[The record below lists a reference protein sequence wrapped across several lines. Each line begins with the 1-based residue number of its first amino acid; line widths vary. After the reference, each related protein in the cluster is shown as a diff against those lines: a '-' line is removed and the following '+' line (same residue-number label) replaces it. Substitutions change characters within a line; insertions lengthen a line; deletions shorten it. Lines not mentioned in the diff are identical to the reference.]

1 MEFLAPTERKHYEF
15 VDIFCPLE
23 MDSCPS
29 WEKANRVNLALR
41 FNTKSQPGM
50 CLTGSCLDFV
60 EQFLICLFRRKKKK
74 KNSLNH
80 HWTDVTLRNVLLY
93 PSTFENIS
101 AESSLQRYKL
111 WHLGEKSAYSKR
123 KTDVPNQL
131 KLSVWRERA
140 TVGKY
145 ANMMPVKNTLLGL
158 LVCKVLYPQ
167 DCLMIRNSHQCC
179 FRLQNLFLM

>member
-60 EQFLICLFRRKKKK
+60 EQFLICLFRRKKKELPKSPLDRCYSQKCFIISQHLWKYFCWVFLAAIQALTPWWK
-74 KNSLNH
+74 KCLQQE
-80 HWTDVTLRNVLLY
+80 
-93 PSTFENIS
+93 ENRC
-101 AESSLQRYKL
+101 A
-111 WHLGEKSAYSKR
+111 KSAKAQCV
-123 KTDVPNQL
+123 K
-131 KLSVWRERA
+131 
-140 TVGKY
+140 GKG
-145 ANMMPVKNTLLGL
+145 NSWQ
-158 LVCKVLYPQ
+158 VCKY
-167 DCLMIRNSHQCC
+167 DAC
-179 FRLQNLFLM
+179 

>member
-1 MEFLAPTERKHYEF
+1 MNSWTFFALLKWTKLSFLRESKPCELGFAIQHKISAWNVSHWKLSW
-15 VDIFCPLE
+15 FCRAIS
-23 MDSCPS
+23 D
-29 WEKANRVNLALR
+29 
-41 FNTKSQPGM
+41 
-50 CLTGSCLDFV
+50 
-60 EQFLICLFRRKKKK
+60 LFIQKEKKK